1 MNAKPE
7 IADGHPCKRPVLAFL
22 ICFHIVICCVS
33 LIYVANYKVP
43 YAFDPTTFHIFYDP
57 ARLHIAATVV
67 AAFAAVASLFVFAGF
82 SFGYVVGLYFYTM
95 ILSYLWLNCFTN
107 LNYDHRSAG
116 FSAAASAVAFLL
128 PALLITSPI
137 GQVYTLSERGLDR
150 LLRGILILGAA
161 TVAFGAIHNFRFV
174 PIDDIYD
181 YRDNM
186 VFPTIVNYLI
196 SIVSSALLPFAF
208 AGFVARNARW
218 QAGAV
223 LFVALLF
230 YPVTL
235 SKINLFAPFWLV
247 AMLVLSR
254 LFEIRTA
261 VVLSLL
267 GAILTGVILFATIK
281 TQAVVVYFTTVNFRL
296 IAVPAVAMDVYNDFF
311 SRHDLTY
318 FCQIS
323 LLKLI
328 MSCPYQEQLSLVME
342 KAYKLGNFNG
352 SLFVTEGIASVGSL
366 FAPVTAFAC
375 GLVIALGNRLSAG
388 LPAGFVLLSGAVLPQ
403 ALLNVPLSVALL
415 THGAGLLFFLWYITP
430 RAIFEPNGRT
440 DD

>member
-7 IADGHPCKRPVLAFL
+7 IADGHPRERPILAFL

-33 LIYVANYKVP
+33 LVWVANYKVP
-43 YAFDPTTFHIFYDP
+43 FAFDPTTFHIFYDP
-57 ARLHIAATVV
+57 ARLHIAVVVV
-67 AAFAAVASLFVFAGF
+67 AAFALVSSLFVVVEF
-82 SFGYVVGLYFYTM
+82 SFGYLVGFYFYTM

-107 LNYDHRSAG
+107 LSYDHRSAG

-128 PALLITSPI
+128 PALWIKSSVN
-137 GQVYTLSERGLDR
+137 QAYVLSERAFDR
-150 LLRGILILGAA
+150 LLTSILLLAVATIAVGA
-161 TVAFGAIHNFRFV
+161 VYNFRFV
-174 PIDDIYD
+174 AIEDIYD
-181 YRDNM
+181 YRDKM
-186 VFPTIVNYLI
+186 ASPTIVNYLI

-218 QAGAV
+218 QAGAA
-223 LFVALLF
+223 LLVALLF

-235 SKINLFAPFWLV
+235 SKLNLFAPFWLV

-261 VVLSLL
+261 VVLSLF
-267 GAILTGVILFATIK
+267 GAVLTGVIWFATIK
-281 TQAVVVYFTTVNFRL
+281 TQAAAVYFTTVNFRL
-296 IAVPAVAMDVYNDFF
+296 VAVPAVAMDVYNDFF

-318 FCQIS
+318 FCHIS
-323 LLKLI
+323 PLKPI
-328 MSCPYQEQLSLVME
+328 MSCPYHEQLSLVME

-352 SLFVTEGIASVGSL
+352 SLFATEGIASVGLL

-375 GLVIALGNRLSAG
+375 GLVIALGNRFSAG

-415 THGAGLLFFLWYITP
+415 THGAGLLFLLWYITP
-430 RAIFEPNGRT
+430 RAIFKPDDRT